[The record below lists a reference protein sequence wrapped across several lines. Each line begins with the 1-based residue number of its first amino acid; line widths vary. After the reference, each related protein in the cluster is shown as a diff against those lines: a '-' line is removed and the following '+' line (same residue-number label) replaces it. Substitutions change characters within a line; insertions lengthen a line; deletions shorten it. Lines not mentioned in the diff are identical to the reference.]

1 MGTGRTLR
9 KKPRT
14 RPIKR
19 QGDRRRRDRVQ
30 KARLIKL
37 GMDESAVGKLQ
48 ADKIRDLLRH
58 PDQVKKSAG

>member
-14 RPIKR
+14 RPAKSP
-19 QGDRRRRDRVQ
+19 GEKRRRVKVQ

-37 GMDESAVGKLQ
+37 GMDPAAVEKLQ
-48 ADKIRDLLRH
+48 PNRIRTLLLR
-58 PDQVKKSAG
+58 PARIRKTA